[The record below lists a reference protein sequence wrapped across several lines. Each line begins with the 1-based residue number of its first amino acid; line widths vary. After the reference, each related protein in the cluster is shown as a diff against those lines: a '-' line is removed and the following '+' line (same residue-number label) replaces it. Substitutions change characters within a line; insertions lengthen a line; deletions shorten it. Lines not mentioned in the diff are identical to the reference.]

1 MSIKEMESR
10 VRELRELKRM
20 AEELDAEITAIED
33 ELKAAVGDSEQVIV
47 GEYKIIYKT
56 VTTSRIDSTAF
67 KKAHPDIAALYT
79 VTNTY
84 RRFQVA

>member
-1 MSIKEMESR
+1 MSIREMESK

-20 AEELDAEITAIED
+20 AEELSAEITAIED